1 MVPEK
6 PSTEPFE
13 QSPEKEEAESST
25 LSHNLPGTEEAPIPE
40 EGSSVINEKTGTPSL
55 SVRSEEKTPTQEPP
69 APEEEPLP
77 LEAKEQKPAD
87 QPSSPAKEPS
97 TGAEPPP
104 ENEEKESLPGSTEEG
119 SSIVNEEKGTPSP
132 SVRPEEKMPT
142 QEPPAPE
149 EEALPLETKE
159 QKPADPPSSPAKE
172 PSAGAEPPP
181 ENEEKESLPEHEP
194 PALPEAPEASGE
206 GLISEHPESQPQP
219 TMPSEA
225 TERKDTSAPEESSIE
240 NEEVTSRGEEE
251 IPAPESETPTTQEP
265 SETAK
270 EGSSAE
276 GEEKGEQEAPEEEIV
291 SPEMTHVDFDLLD
304 IEGRWLLKVLSGPNT
319 GAEFAIHGGSSYLIG
334 TDTQACDIVFQDLS
348 VSRKHAR
355 LTIDVKE
362 NAVLEDLKS
371 RNGTFVDGEKIDKK
385 PLSGNVLVS
394 MGTTTFMLID
404 REAERTTIV
413 AGSGMEG
420 KETVRPQ
427 NEPEEAQ
434 APLGPIQEAVMA
446 PLQSEVEKVKEGE
459 RLQAKLSHAVSSLVI
474 LAVVTGLIMTIGVG
488 GALLFRTQKIEAPSV
503 TNPDVQISKALNGFP
518 AVRYSYNPTT
528 NRLLLVGHVSTAT
541 DRSRLLD
548 ALSQLKFLRDIDYNN
563 VVIDDRVW
571 GEFNQ
576 VLAKN
581 PAWRG
586 ISVTS
591 PSAGRFVLTGFL
603 RTRAQ
608 AEELFDYVSQN
619 FPYVDLLERRVVVE
633 EELLGQITRELNES
647 GFQGVSPSISGG
659 NLTLSGTIG
668 KGTKDRFTKLV
679 TVFKSLPGIRSVQ
692 VLVSEAGQKEAVVDL
707 SAKYLVT
714 GYSKAGN
721 KVSVVINGRILG
733 PGDTLDG
740 MLITEISN
748 NRVYLEKSGVK
759 YKIDFNS

>member
-1 MVPEK
+1 M
-6 PSTEPFE
+6 
-13 QSPEKEEAESST
+13 
-25 LSHNLPGTEEAPIPE
+25 
-40 EGSSVINEKTGTPSL
+40 
-55 SVRSEEKTPTQEPP
+55 RSE
-69 APEEEPLP
+69 L
-77 LEAKEQKPAD
+77 
-87 QPSSPAKEPS
+87 
-97 TGAEPPP
+97 
-104 ENEEKESLPGSTEEG
+104 TE
-119 SSIVNEEKGTPSP
+119 I
-132 SVRPEEKMPT
+132 
-142 QEPPAPE
+142 
-149 EEALPLETKE
+149 
-159 QKPADPPSSPAKE
+159 
-172 PSAGAEPPP
+172 
-181 ENEEKESLPEHEP
+181 
-194 PALPEAPEASGE
+194 
-206 GLISEHPESQPQP
+206 
-219 TMPSEA
+219 
-225 TERKDTSAPEESSIE
+225 KDTSAPEEPPLE
-240 NEEVTSRGEEE
+240 NEEAAS
-251 IPAPESETPTTQEP
+251 Q
-265 SETAK
+265 
-270 EGSSAE
+270 
-276 GEEKGEQEAPEEEIV
+276 GEEKRPDQETEEETPSPPQEPPETEEEKEGQGTSEEEMIT
-291 SPEMTHVDFDLLD
+291 PEMTHVDFDLLD

-362 NAVLEDLKS
+362 KAVLEDLKS

-413 AGSGMEG
+413 AGAGMEG
-420 KETVRPQ
+420 KDIVRSPT
-427 NEPEEAQ
+427 EGEKEKQ

-474 LAVVTGLIMTIGVG
+474 LAVVTGLIMTIGIG
-488 GALLFRTQKIEAPSV
+488 GALLFRTQKVEAPTV
-503 TNPDVQISKALNGFP
+503 VNPDVQISKALSGFS
-518 AVRYSYNPTT
+518 AIRYSYNPTT
-528 NRLLLVGHVSTAT
+528 NRLLLVGHVSTQT
-541 DRSRLLD
+541 DRSRMLD
-548 ALSQLKFLRDIDYNN
+548 VVTQLKFIRDIDYNN
-563 VVIDDRVW
+563 VVIDDQVW

-591 PSAGRFVLTGFL
+591 PSAGRFILTGFL

-619 FPYVDLLERRVVVE
+619 FSYIDLLERRVVVE

-647 GFQGVSPSISGG
+647 GFQGVAPSISGG
-659 NLTLSGTIG
+659 NLTLSGSIG
-668 KGTKDRFTKLV
+668 KGTMDRFSKLV

-707 SAKYLVT
+707 TSKYLVT

-740 MLITEISN
+740 MFITEISH
-748 NRVYLEKSGVK
+748 NRVYLEKGNVK

>member
-6 PSTEPFE
+6 PSTEPSE
-13 QSPEKEEAESST
+13 QPEERVEESTPDLSSDPSMNEETSTEEESPSKYTEEAETPESSPPAAEE
-25 LSHNLPGTEEAPIPE
+25 LPVSKEPPTE
-40 EGSSVINEKTGTPSL
+40 EGSYPKGAGEEPPVSKEDDPSPEPTEERETPEPSSL
-55 SVRSEEKTPTQEPP
+55 SP
-69 APEEEPLP
+69 
-77 LEAKEQKPAD
+77 
-87 QPSSPAKEPS
+87 
-97 TGAEPPP
+97 
-104 ENEEKESLPGSTEEG
+104 EEKESGE
-119 SSIVNEEKGTPSP
+119 
-132 SVRPEEKMPT
+132 PT
-142 QEPPAPE
+142 TSE
-149 EEALPLETKE
+149 EETH
-159 QKPADPPSSPAKE
+159 PPI
-172 PSAGAEPPP
+172 P
-181 ENEEKESLPEHEP
+181 ES
-194 PALPEAPEASGE
+194 PEASGE
-206 GLISEHPESQPQP
+206 GLSAEQPPPPPETMLPESTVAESPPAEEPENEQEQP
-219 TMPSEA
+219 TS
-225 TERKDTSAPEESSIE
+225 PEE
-240 NEEVTSRGEEE
+240 GAEEE
-251 IPAPESETPTTQEP
+251 IREEAAEP
-265 SETAK
+265 SE
-270 EGSSAE
+270 GSA
-276 GEEKGEQEAPEEEIV
+276 EQEASPAPGEEMI

-362 NAVLEDLKS
+362 NATLEDLKS
-371 RNGTFVDGEKIDKK
+371 RNGTFVDGEKIEKR

-413 AGSGMEG
+413 AGAGTEG
-420 KETVRPQ
+420 KEAVPAAA
-427 NEPEEAQ
+427 EGSKEAA
-434 APLGPIQEAVMA
+434 APLGPIQAAVMA

-474 LAVVTGLIMTIGVG
+474 LAVVTGLIMTIGIG
-488 GALLFRTQKIEAPSV
+488 GALLFRTQKVETPTV
-503 TNPDVQISKALNGFP
+503 VNPETQISKTLNGFP
-518 AVRYSYNPTT
+518 AIRYSYNPTT
-528 NRLLLVGHVSTAT
+528 NRLLLVGHVATAT
-541 DRSRLLD
+541 DRSRMLD
-548 ALSQLKFLRDIDYNN
+548 VVSQLKFIRDIDYNN

-608 AEELFDYVSQN
+608 AEELYDYVSQN

-633 EELLGQITRELNES
+633 EELLGQITRELNEA
-647 GFQGVSPSISGG
+647 GFQGVTPSLSGG
-659 NLTLSGTIG
+659 TLTLAGSIG
-668 KGTKDRFTKLV
+668 LGTKERFGKLV
-679 TVFKSLPGIRSVQ
+679 TVFRSLPGIRSVQ

-707 SAKYLVT
+707 TSKYSVT

-721 KVSVVINGRILG
+721 KVSVVINGRILA

-740 MLITEISN
+740 MLITEITQT
-748 NRVYLEKSGVK
+748 RVFLEKGGVK